1 MADDLL
7 PPNATP
13 LERSYSGATRRL
25 TDIPSDLDRA
35 FRPYETPSDFLP
47 FLSWERSV
55 DLWEANWPDAT
66 RRNIIARSYPLHK
79 RKGTAYALREYI
91 RYVGG
96 KVTKIEKPPAT
107 IFSGPSLTREERE
120 AWLQTL
126 PQIRTWR
133 MRETWD
139 APRWKSFYGSK
150 QHHNAFWQG
159 PGKAYTFPVPSTAI
173 QRLKRRARW
182 VVNGV
187 ETETRV
193 SNIGTTFR
201 LHIKGVSKYGVFCD
215 TPARPKKFYVVSTA
229 WRRLITVAPKAVMP
243 WRIALGPS
251 LQAVTAEPERIKVS
265 GTRGKRTFSDLPCR
279 AGFLVPSTARFRIY
293 ERYAVNDGT
302 RQISRQPINFMGVGR
317 YGLPAHTARVTVE
330 IRCAKRKFAAGA
342 GIAAPNTKFWL
353 PHKDK
358 LGPVL
363 RAARAAKRLTDRIF
377 LLTGPEKKFVAGRR
391 FVAGD
396 QPYIVGRPN

>member
-25 TDIPSDLDRA
+25 TDIPSDL
-35 FRPYETPSDFLP
+35 
-47 FLSWERSV
+47 

-173 QRLKRRARW
+173 QR
-182 VVNGV
+182 GV